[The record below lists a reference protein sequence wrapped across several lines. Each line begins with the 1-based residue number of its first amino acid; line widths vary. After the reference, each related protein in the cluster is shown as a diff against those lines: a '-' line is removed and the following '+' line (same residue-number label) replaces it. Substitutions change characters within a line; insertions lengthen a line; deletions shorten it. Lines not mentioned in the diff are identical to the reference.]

1 MFEIQDVP
9 RRRFHQLAAAAFL
22 GAMTPSLARSNS
34 MVGGWITIKVPPPPD
49 VASKLKNL
57 TARVDA
63 RQPLMETSK
72 EPPIRKYR
80 EFLDQLAAKK
90 LSQIDQLKAVNTYVN
105 ANVARKKDGKDDVWS
120 EAYTTLK
127 EGGDCEDIAL
137 VKRWGLKR
145 LKFAR
150 ENLFLVMGMTL
161 LTRPPEGHALLAV
174 RLADNVFQVMYNLVY
189 AIEDAT
195 SLRYFEPAYAV
206 NEFGFWRVDRV
217 DRVGGDYWQE
227 AYLRA
232 VKRQGGKA

>member
-1 MFEIQDVP
+1 MPEIQDVR
-9 RRRFHQLAAAAFL
+9 RRRFHRLAGAGLLAAMLPTASRANTL
-22 GAMTPSLARSNS
+22 
-34 MVGGWITIKVPPPPD
+34 VGGWITIKIPPPPD
-49 VASKLKNL
+49 VAAKLKNL

-63 RQPLMETSK
+63 RQPLMETSN
-72 EPPIRKYR
+72 ERPIRKYR
-80 EFLDQLAAKK
+80 EFLDQLAAKN
-90 LSQIDQLKAVNTYVN
+90 LSQMDQLKAVNTYVN
-105 ANVARKKDGKDDVWS
+105 ANVARRKDGPEDVWA

-127 EGGDCEDIAL
+127 EGGDCEDVAL

-206 NEFGFWRVDRV
+206 NEFGFWRVDRI

>member
-1 MFEIQDVP
+1 MFEIPDVP
-9 RRRFHQLAAAAFL
+9 RRRFQQLAAAAL
-22 GAMTPSLARSNS
+22 VGAMTPSLARSNS
-34 MVGGWITIKVPPPPD
+34 MAGGWITIRVAPPPD
-49 VASKLKNL
+49 VAAKLKSL
-57 TARVDA
+57 TARVEA
-63 RQPLMETSK
+63 RQPLMETSN

-80 EFLDQLAAKK
+80 AFLDALAAKN
-90 LSQIDQLKAVNTYVN
+90 LPSMDQLKAVNTYVN
-105 ANVARKKDGKDDVWS
+105 QNVARRKDGPEDVWA

-145 LKFAR
+145 LKYAR
-150 ENLFLVMGMTL
+150 QNLFLVMGMTL

-174 RLADNVFQVMYNLVY
+174 RLADNVFKVMYNLVY

-232 VKRQGGKA
+232 IKRQGAKA